1 MLSSSHDV
9 VLADAHER
17 RSRLLAEA
25 ATHRLARLAQRSA
38 SEHAG
43 AGRSG
48 AESRSP
54 RLQDRLL
61 GAAGA
66 LLVRWGERL
75 QAAARTNLPAAAGVA
90 ELP

>member
-1 MLSSSHDV
+1 MLSYSQDV

-25 ATHRLARLAQRSA
+25 AAHRLARLVQKPAA
-38 SEHAG
+38 KHAG
-43 AGRSG
+43 LTQQR
-48 AESRSP
+48 P

-61 GAAGA
+61 TAAGA

-75 QAAARTNLPAAAGVA
+75 QAGA
-90 ELP
+90 